1 MPTRSIRSPAARER
15 RTRPSCS
22 SDFTAPAIAL
32 RLASNASANS
42 AMLCS
47 RGSQMAR

>member
-1 MPTRSIRSPAARER
+1 MPTRSIRSPAARVR

-22 SDFTAPAIAL
+22 KVFTAPAIAL
-32 RLASNASANS
+32 RLASSASARS

-47 RGSQMAR
+47 RWSQMAR